1 MADDDRNRQIGEAV
15 RKVRGDLPQEAL
27 AEAMRKHGHEKWS
40 QSTVWSVETGARPLR
55 LTEAVDLAYVLEV
68 DVERLIRG
76 WDELAEAEWQVLQ
89 AEIATAQAR
98 HTLKERVKEAEE
110 AKARLFEA
118 REKTFNG

>member
-55 LTEAVDLAYVLEV
+55 LTEAVDLAHVLEV
-68 DVERLIRG
+68 DVERLVRG
-76 WDELAEAEWQVLQ
+76 WDEVAEAEWQVLQ
-89 AEIATAQAR
+89 AEIALAQAR
-98 HTLKERVKEAEE
+98 HTLMEREKEAEE
-110 AKARLFEA
+110 AKARLMAA
-118 REKTFNG
+118 REGAFNG